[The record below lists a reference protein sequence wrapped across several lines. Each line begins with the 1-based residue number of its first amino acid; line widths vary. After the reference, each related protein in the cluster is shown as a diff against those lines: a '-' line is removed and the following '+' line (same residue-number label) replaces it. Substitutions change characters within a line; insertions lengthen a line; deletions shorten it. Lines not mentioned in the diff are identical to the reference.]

1 MLIDEAELVAVQAR
15 HAGILQRLM
24 GVGCAVRPGDVMSRI
39 IDPLNGNIL
48 EEVKATVNG
57 VIFFSHHRP
66 LIYQNALI
74 YRIQKA

>member
-1 MLIDEAELVAVQAR
+1 MMTCSSGGLFPID
-15 HAGILQRLM
+15 GKI
-24 GVGCAVRPGDVMSRI
+24 MSRI
-39 IDPLNGNIL
+39 VDPLNGNIL

>member
-1 MLIDEAELVAVQAR
+1 MMTCPSGGLFPIDGQ
-15 HAGILQRLM
+15 I
-24 GVGCAVRPGDVMSRI
+24 MSRI

>member
-1 MLIDEAELVAVQAR
+1 MMTCPSGGLFPID
-15 HAGILQRLM
+15 GKI
-24 GVGCAVRPGDVMSRI
+24 MSRI
-39 IDPLNGNIL
+39 ADPLNGNIL

-57 VIFFSHHRP
+57 GIFFSHHRP

>member
-1 MLIDEAELVAVQAR
+1 
-15 HAGILQRLM
+15 
-24 GVGCAVRPGDVMSRI
+24 MSRI
-39 IDPLNGNIL
+39 VDPLNGNIL